1 MKKKSHRGK
10 RKKRVKS
17 ELEGELK
24 QRDDEMA
31 QLTDDLADLIPVS
44 EQLKEDN
51 EQLKTQVDEGEQERI
66 DMLGHI
72 DAESKR
78 CESLK
83 KEIDGLKAQNEEL
96 NRKQDKANNENN
108 VLRES
113 IGSFS
118 GLLFKF

>member
-51 EQLKTQVDEGEQERI
+51 EQLKTQCQEGEQERI

-83 KEIDGLKAQNEEL
+83 KEIDGLKVQNEEL

-113 IGSFS
+113 IG
-118 GLLFKF
+118 K

>member
-10 RKKRVKS
+10 RKKRPKS
-17 ELEGELK
+17 ELENELK
-24 QRDDEMA
+24 QRDDEMG

-51 EQLKTQVDEGEQERI
+51 EHMKTQMEEGDQERI

-78 CESLK
+78 CESLN
-83 KEIDGLKAQNEEL
+83 KEIHQLKTVNEDL
-96 NRKQDKANNENN
+96 TKKGDKANNENN

-113 IGSFS
+113 IG
-118 GLLFKF
+118 K